1 MYTRNVY
8 LAESD
13 VSLVRYPPHLIKRES
28 APLVRTQLSI
38 IRGCPG
44 GVIVWTS
51 INLLSMTFP
60 HTSFRVPRGSL
71 VATVVSGGGQV
82 GQSLFLSCSGPRF
95 MVKSY
100 KFGLGLVVS
109 ATASVVSTSVP
120 STPSLRVPDS
130 KSIIS
135 AMFHC
140 SQIVMEPGAGSSPI
154 DHSSHSVRQSRT
166 KDTVVLCSLA
176 SHRP

>member
-71 VATVVSGGGQV
+71 VATVVSGGGQD
-82 GQSLFLSCSGPRF
+82 PR
-95 MVKSY
+95 K
-100 KFGLGLVVS
+100 
-109 ATASVVSTSVP
+109 
-120 STPSLRVPDS
+120 
-130 KSIIS
+130 
-135 AMFHC
+135 
-140 SQIVMEPGAGSSPI
+140 
-154 DHSSHSVRQSRT
+154 
-166 KDTVVLCSLA
+166 
-176 SHRP
+176 

>member
-1 MYTRNVY
+1 M
-8 LAESD
+8 
-13 VSLVRYPPHLIKRES
+13 
-28 APLVRTQLSI
+28 
-38 IRGCPG
+38 
-44 GVIVWTS
+44 
-51 INLLSMTFP
+51 
-60 HTSFRVPRGSL
+60 
-71 VATVVSGGGQV
+71 
-82 GQSLFLSCSGPRF
+82 FLSCSGPRF

-100 KFGLGLVVS
+100 VFGLGL
-109 ATASVVSTSVP
+109 VVSTSVP

-140 SQIVMEPGAGSSPI
+140 SEIVVEPGAGSSPI